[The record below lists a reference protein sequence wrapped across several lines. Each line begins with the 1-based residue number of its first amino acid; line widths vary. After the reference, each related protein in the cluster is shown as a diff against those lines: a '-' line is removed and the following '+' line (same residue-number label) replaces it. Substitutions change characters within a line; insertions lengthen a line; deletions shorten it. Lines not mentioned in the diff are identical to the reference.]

1 MYFSLVYL
9 LGIGAVVLVVILAI
23 VLLLSRR

>member
-23 VLLLSRR
+23 VLLISRR

>member
-1 MYFSLVYL
+1 MYFSLAFL
-9 LGIGAVVLVVILAI
+9 LGIGAAVLVVILAI

>member
-1 MYFSLVYL
+1 MYFSLVFL